1 MKNKIVIIGLIVST
15 FINAQT
21 SGKVLLDQVTKKM
34 KSYTSMYSTF
44 DYSLDNQ
51 KENIHD
57 NQQGYIYIK
66 GDQYHL
72 SLLDIKQI
80 YNGKKIYTISE
91 EDEEVTISSG
101 KNEETLLTPNKV
113 LNSYKKG
120 FKITLGNQK
129 GDIQY
134 IVLTPEKKNNT
145 KKVIIGIN
153 TKTNDLYSVMEEN
166 NEGTQT
172 TLTLTH
178 FIPNFPVPLLLLQY
192 DKNKYQNYLIT
203 ELDE

>member
-1 MKNKIVIIGLIVST
+1 MKNSIVIIGLIISTLVS
-15 FINAQT
+15 AQT
-21 SGKVLLDQVTKKM
+21 SGKALLDQTTKKM
-34 KSYTSMYSTF
+34 KSYSSMYSTF
-44 DYSLDNQ
+44 DYNLDNQ

-57 NQQGYIYIK
+57 KQQGYIYLK

-72 SLLDIKQI
+72 SLLGIKQI
-80 YNGKKIYTISE
+80 YDGKKIYTISE
-91 EDEEVTISSG
+91 EDQEVTISSG

-192 DKNKYQNYLIT
+192 DKNKYQDYLIT
-203 ELDE
+203 EIDE